1 MTERQANSVA
11 LAVSSLS
18 GAALAFAF
26 PEPDLAPLAWI
37 AIAPFLFVARGTGA
51 KRGAALGAAFGLGF
65 FGVLLIWIK
74 YVGWIAWVLL
84 VILQTVFAAVFGA
97 TWGATTRRWTG
108 LWTALLAAAFWVALE
123 FLRSALPVLGFPWG
137 QLAQSQHNVGW
148 ILRPAAI
155 GGAWL
160 VSFIV
165 VIVNALLADAY
176 LRLRAGRRREV
187 AVIVLAAAV
196 ILGSSAMVP
205 ARSALGPSLR
215 VAIIQGNVPRTFFAT
230 FFEKNV
236 EILNSHLEETR
247 SLAGADVD
255 LVVWP
260 ESSVAIDLRPGNDVA
275 EAVGNAARTA
285 NAPIIA
291 GGNLEEGSE
300 LYKVVTFHI
309 DENGEL
315 VDTYQKTHLVPFGE
329 YVPWPSLRRFV
340 PMLAQIPRDAIAG
353 PEGKTFALDQG
364 RVAPVISFEGDFGSL
379 VRERVGPLGGRLLVV
394 ATNTSTWATSWAS
407 AQHVAF
413 SQVRAVE
420 NGVWVVHA
428 ALSGISAFVAPD
440 GSVTERSG
448 LWTRDT
454 LIQTVRMAQAAS
466 FYARTGDWLPWACVV
481 VLFVGPAMAARRRSS
496 VT

>member
-1 MTERQANSVA
+1 MTERQQNYVA
-11 LAVSSLS
+11 LAVSSFS

-37 AIAPFLFVARGTGA
+37 AIAPFLFVARATGA

-65 FGVLLIWIK
+65 FVVLLIWVK

-84 VILQTVFAAVFGA
+84 VLLQTVFAAVFGA
-97 TWGATTRRWTG
+97 TWGATTRRWIG
-108 LWTALLAAAFWVALE
+108 LWTALLAATFWVAFE

-165 VIVNALLADAY
+165 VLVNALLAEAY
-176 LRLRAGRRREV
+176 LRLRAGRRKEV
-187 AVIVLAAAV
+187 AAIVFAAAV
-196 ILGSSAMVP
+196 ILGSSAVVP

-260 ESSVAIDLRPGNDVA
+260 ESSIAIDLRPGNDVA

-291 GGNLEEGSE
+291 GGNLEEGSH

-379 VRERVGPLGGRLLVV
+379 VRERIGPLGGRLLVV

-448 LWTRDT
+448 LWTKDT
-454 LIQTVRMAQAAS
+454 LIQTVRMAQDAS

-481 VLFVGPAMAARRRSS
+481 VLFVGPAIVTRRRSS